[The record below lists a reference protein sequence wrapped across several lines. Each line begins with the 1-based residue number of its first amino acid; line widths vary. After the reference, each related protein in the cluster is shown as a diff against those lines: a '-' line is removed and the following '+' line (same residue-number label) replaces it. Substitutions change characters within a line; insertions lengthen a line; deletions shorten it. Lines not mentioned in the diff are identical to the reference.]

1 MSDIMKMDLSHALME
16 LLKTKR
22 LEQITIKELTQTANC
37 SRMSFYYHF
46 RSLNDLVEYTFLRL
60 GDQIIAQGNKNDS
73 YKIKMKLLM
82 THAQEYKEII
92 FNVYD
97 STGRAQVEKFLY
109 QVTTHYIEEMID
121 RQDQS
126 KNMDS
131 KKKEQ
136 IIDFYKYSCVG
147 PLLDWVES
155 GMPDD
160 FQETIDLLSR
170 IILKTLP
177 GAFEAVA
184 EIG

>member
-1 MSDIMKMDLSHALME
+1 M
-16 LLKTKR
+16 
-22 LEQITIKELTQTANC
+22 
-37 SRMSFYYHF
+37 
-46 RSLNDLVEYTFLRL
+46 
-60 GDQIIAQGNKNDS
+60 
-73 YKIKMKLLM
+73 
-82 THAQEYKEII
+82 
-92 FNVYD
+92 
-97 STGRAQVEKFLY
+97 EKFLY

-131 KKKEQ
+131 KKKKQ